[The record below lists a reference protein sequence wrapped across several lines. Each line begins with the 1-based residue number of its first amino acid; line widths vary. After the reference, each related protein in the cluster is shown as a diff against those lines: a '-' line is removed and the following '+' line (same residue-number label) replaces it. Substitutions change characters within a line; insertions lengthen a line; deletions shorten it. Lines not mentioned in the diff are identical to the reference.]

1 MSTICSTDL
10 SRSVL
15 CCYGNYTNRIQVG
28 IITHDTGD
36 NFERVLFPGDKF
48 LFEASLSSSLE
59 LYIELGGK
67 TVLFDRIACS
77 RLQTKNES
85 TEAVK

>member
-1 MSTICSTDL
+1 MSTICSADL

-15 CCYGNYTNRIQVG
+15 CCYGNYTERIQVG
-28 IITHDTGD
+28 IVTRDSGE

-48 LFEASLSSSLE
+48 LFEAPVSSSLE